1 MLLKTKIP
9 HLCERLKI
17 EFVNN
22 VSTQKHTQS
31 GVRVCGCVCVGVN
44 AHHAQPLTSLCRAF
58 VRAELVTT
66 FQEAGHK
73 QQPPKKKRRRRRQ
86 SFALGSGHFA
96 WLRWP
101 GQVSRLAAAN
111 ASKTHTRQKKGERK
125 NIKKRYPR
133 TGRDLHSKLLS
144 SAKSDL
150 TIENR
155 AETKLK
161 PSSVGCEAK

>member
-1 MLLKTKIP
+1 M
-9 HLCERLKI
+9 
-17 EFVNN
+17 
-22 VSTQKHTQS
+22 
-31 GVRVCGCVCVGVN
+31 CVCVGVN

-73 QQPPKKKRRRRRQ
+73 QQPPKKKRRRRQ
-86 SFALGSGHFA
+86 SALGSGHFA

-111 ASKTHTRQKKGERK
+111 ASKTHTRQKKGARK
-125 NIKKRYPR
+125 EIKRNPR

-144 SAKSDL
+144 SAQK
-150 TIENR
+150 
-155 AETKLK
+155 
-161 PSSVGCEAK
+161 